1 MKRNHNDMVDYS
13 TLILQNGAEE
23 TREALLYSNTKR
35 RILNTSQESHTP
47 VKIERFTNTDDNRK
61 IIINDMSRVTIPN
74 ETGYS
79 FQYMSKEKMSSS
91 QQIAIADISK
101 NCVEW
106 NTVTIRGKAVHLGD
120 NETVGRKKLKL
131 AKAIIA
137 DSSGAIALDVWKE
150 GIAVMRVG
158 SVLRLSPVQIR
169 QWNGVLRVT
178 TVKTTVIT
186 KETDPKLSKVS
197 VDDKNIKSKSDIVLV
212 TIEFPQRGEGRED
225 RMLFKLWTENL
236 AGTGL

>member
-1 MKRNHNDMVDYS
+1 
-13 TLILQNGAEE
+13 
-23 TREALLYSNTKR
+23 
-35 RILNTSQESHTP
+35 
-47 VKIERFTNTDDNRK
+47 
-61 IIINDMSRVTIPN
+61 
-74 ETGYS
+74 
-79 FQYMSKEKMSSS
+79 
-91 QQIAIADISK
+91 
-101 NCVEW
+101 
-106 NTVTIRGKAVHLGD
+106 
-120 NETVGRKKLKL
+120 
-131 AKAIIA
+131 
-137 DSSGAIALDVWKE
+137 
-150 GIAVMRVG
+150 MRVG

-169 QWNGVLRVT
+169 LWNGVLRVT

>member
-13 TLILQNGAEE
+13 TLIFQTGEVE

-61 IIINDMSRVTIPN
+61 IIIDDMSRVTIQN

-106 NTVTIRGKAVHLGD
+106 NTVTIRRKAVHLGD

-131 AKAIIA
+131 AKVTIA

-169 QWNGVLRVT
+169 QWNGVPRVT

-225 RMLFKLWTENL
+225 RMLF
-236 AGTGL
+236 